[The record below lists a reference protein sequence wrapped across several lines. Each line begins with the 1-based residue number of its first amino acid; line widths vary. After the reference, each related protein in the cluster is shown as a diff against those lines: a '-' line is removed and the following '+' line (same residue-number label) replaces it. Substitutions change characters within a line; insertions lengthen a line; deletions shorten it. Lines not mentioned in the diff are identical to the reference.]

1 MTSHNETVVISRWA
15 ITSRLFG
22 NGASS
27 NNGSVSGS
35 SGPARWTMGI
45 LNDKETVEVPG

>member
-1 MTSHNETVVISRWA
+1 MTSCDENVVISRWA

-22 NGASS
+22 NGVSS
-27 NNGSVSGS
+27 NNGCVSDS
-35 SGPARWTMGI
+35 SGPVRWTMGI

>member
-1 MTSHNETVVISRWA
+1 MTSRNETVVISRWA

-27 NNGSVSGS
+27 NTGSVSDS